1 MHHSPMSDSVRRN
14 QAPIKPFLISYDSGP
29 EFSLEHWCELSGSV
43 EHGDDELHR
52 YVFMDE
58 LEFVSK

>member
-1 MHHSPMSDSVRRN
+1 MHQSPLPDSVRRN

-29 EFSLEHWCELSGSV
+29 EFSLEHWRELSWFV
-43 EHGDDELHR
+43 VHEDDELQR